1 MDSEHSSLPLADI
14 EATIPTELVEHIED
28 SKVQEFK
35 PRARRHPEEQYLDLL
50 ADIIE
55 RGEKKIDRT
64 GVGTLSVFGAMLRF
78 DMRDEVI
85 PLLST
90 KRVYWK
96 TAAKEML
103 WFLTGATNIQPLVQN
118 NCPIWTDWPLD
129 KYRKA
134 TGHQISQEAFE
145 ARIADDDGF
154 AAEWG
159 ELGPVYGKQW
169 RRWLGPDGREYDQ
182 IADIIH
188 MLKNNPASRR
198 ILFHGWNVPDIG
210 AMALPPCHLLYQFYV
225 SYPDSRDVREEVE
238 GFASSG
244 RDNLDEHHVRRT
256 ANPKPRLKMLCFQRS
271 SDTILGCPFNYFNA
285 ALLLRMVAQQVDMDA
300 DELIWM
306 SGDTHLYL
314 NHLGAARE
322 QISREPRPFPRL
334 RIIRKPDSIDG
345 YRIDD
350 FVVEGYDPHP
360 AIKADVAV

>member
-1 MDSEHSSLPLADI
+1 MEGFS
-14 EATIPTELVEHIED
+14 
-28 SKVQEFK
+28 

-50 ADIIE
+50 SDIIE
-55 RGEKKIDRT
+55 RGEKKVDRT
-64 GVGTLSVFGAMLRF
+64 GVGTLSIFGAMLRF
-78 DMRDEVI
+78 NMRDDVI
-85 PLLST
+85 PLITT

-103 WFLTGATNIQPLVQN
+103 WFLTGGTNIQPLVQN

-145 ARIADDDGF
+145 ALIASDDEF
-154 AAEWG
+154 AAKWG

-169 RRWLGPDGREYDQ
+169 RRWLGPDGKEYDQ
-182 IADIIH
+182 IADVIH

-210 AMALPPCHLLYQFYV
+210 SMALPPCHLLYQFFV
-225 SYPDSRDVREEVE
+225 SYPQPGQSQVNGE
-238 GFASSG
+238 GF
-244 RDNLDEHHVRRT
+244 DENRSDHLERQNST
-256 ANPKPRLKMLCFQRS
+256 PDPKPRLKMLCFQRS
-271 SDTILGCPFNYFNA
+271 TDSMLGAPFNYFNA
-285 ALLLRMVAQQVDMDA
+285 SLLLRMIAQQADMEA

-314 NHLGAARE
+314 NHLDAVKE
-322 QISREPRPFPRL
+322 QLSREPRPFPKMKIL
-334 RIIRKPDSIDG
+334 RKPDSIDD
-345 YRIDD
+345 YRIED

-360 AIKADVAV
+360 PIKADVAV